1 MMIGISKVQDVL
13 ENYKSAVYEKDAEKL
28 LSAYAADVH
37 IYDCWG
43 NWECKGISSWR
54 ENVMQWF
61 NNLREEEILLKVEF
75 NDLTIEENTN
85 VAFVHCAVSYDAYS
99 EKSGEKLRQMT
110 NRFTFGLKNVNE
122 SWLITHEHSSLPID
136 MQTGKGIFNLK

>member
-13 ENYKSAVYEKDAEKL
+13 ENYKSAVYEKDVEKF

-54 ENVMQWF
+54 ENVMMWF
-61 NNLREEEILLKVEF
+61 NNLKEEGNLLKVDF

-85 VAFVHCAVSYDAYS
+85 VAFFHCAVSYVAYS

-136 MQTGKGIFNLK
+136 MQSGKGMFNLK

>member
-13 ENYKSAVYEKDAEKL
+13 ENYKSAVYEKDVEKF

-54 ENVMQWF
+54 ENVMMWF
-61 NNLREEEILLKVEF
+61 NNLKEEGNLLKVDF

-85 VAFVHCAVSYDAYS
+85 VAFVHCAVSYVAYS

-136 MQTGKGIFNLK
+136 MQSGKGMFNLK

>member
-13 ENYKSAVYEKDAEKL
+13 ENYKSAVYEKDAEKF

-43 NWECKGISSWR
+43 NWECKDISSWR
-54 ENVMQWF
+54 ENVMMWF
-61 NNLREEEILLKVEF
+61 NNLREEGNLLKVDF

-85 VAFVHCAVSYDAYS
+85 VAFVHCAVSYVAYS
-99 EKSGEKLRQMT
+99 EESGEKLRQMT

-136 MQTGKGIFNLK
+136 MQTGKGMFNLK